1 MLWFLKD
8 SFPTNFTYPYN
19 LIPELI
25 PGFKWTLQKAVE
37 AQKFI
42 DKILLGQDNDQSIV
56 LTLGN
61 LLTAYFK
68 H

>member
-25 PGFKWTLQKAVE
+25 PGFKWIVQNMVE
-37 AQKFI
+37 TQWFI
-42 DKILLGQDNDQSIV
+42 DKILLGQDNDRSIV

-61 LLTAYFK
+61 PLTASFK